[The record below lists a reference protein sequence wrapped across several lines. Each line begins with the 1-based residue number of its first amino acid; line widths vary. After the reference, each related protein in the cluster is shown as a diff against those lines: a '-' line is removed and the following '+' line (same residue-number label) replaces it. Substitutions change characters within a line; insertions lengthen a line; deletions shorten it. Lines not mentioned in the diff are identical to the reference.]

1 MRFTEVVTTLKTL
14 ISEPQL
20 INRIFFASSQQTVP
34 ELAYKVNFPRLEVIL
49 EGDLYME
56 WKPGQ
61 ANINA
66 QNLHAGDVLFVPEKA
81 WNYPHWEKPVTTLS
95 ILFGKQQIGF
105 SILKWEDRQL
115 INIGRQNVARL
126 GPRVGSYLLMALN
139 ELAADPREQETAQWV
154 VKGLLSHCLD
164 LLSSRLQTASRS
176 QALFSAVCE
185 YIDECYYEPLSRESV
200 AQDFYVSPNYL
211 SHLFKKNGSGF
222 NEYLNHTRLEHAKN
236 LLKGYDLKIKELAHA
251 CGYEDSNYFCRLF
264 RKMTERSPSDYRR
277 HYHSQLT
284 DKES

>member
-95 ILFGKQQIGF
+95 ILFGKQQRSATYQYRPPKCGPAWAARGF
-105 SILKWEDRQL
+105 LSVD
-115 INIGRQNVARL
+115 G
-126 GPRVGSYLLMALN
+126 
-139 ELAADPREQETAQWV
+139 AQ
-154 VKGLLSHCLD
+154 
-164 LLSSRLQTASRS
+164 
-176 QALFSAVCE
+176 
-185 YIDECYYEPLSRESV
+185 
-200 AQDFYVSPNYL
+200 
-211 SHLFKKNGSGF
+211 
-222 NEYLNHTRLEHAKN
+222 
-236 LLKGYDLKIKELAHA
+236 
-251 CGYEDSNYFCRLF
+251 
-264 RKMTERSPSDYRR
+264 
-277 HYHSQLT
+277 
-284 DKES
+284 